1 MNNQT
6 NHPSSNKP
14 DIVKDPYNDIIE
26 SHKQTLY
33 MNPFEI
39 TSNPTEASAS
49 EDATS
54 KNDDL
59 NEAIARSLQSS
70 EDDDLNTAI
79 ARSLQ
84 DHNVNVGAGTSYDQN
99 SSEEDEIL
107 SEALKLSL
115 EDHTS
120 LSNKGKGPCFG
131 ETSLY
136 TTVNTPNP
144 NVSTSY
150 SVIGSAGF
158 LLLVVAFI
166 AYTKSYISKKKGKS

>member
-1 MNNQT
+1 
-6 NHPSSNKP
+6 
-14 DIVKDPYNDIIE
+14 
-26 SHKQTLY
+26 

-39 TSNPTEASAS
+39 TSNPTEASAI

-54 KNDDL
+54 EDDDL
-59 NEAIARSLQSS
+59 NMAIARSLQDHNVNVGAGTSYDQNSS
-70 EDDDLNTAI
+70 EEDDLNMAI

-120 LSNKGKGPCFG
+120 ISNKGKGPCFG
-131 ETSLY
+131 DTSLY
-136 TTVNTPNP
+136 TTVNTPNS

>member
-1 MNNQT
+1 LNNQT
-6 NHPSSNKP
+6 NHPSSNQP
-14 DIVKDPYNDIIE
+14 DIIKDPYNDIIE

-49 EDATS
+49 EDATF
-54 KNDDL
+54 NPT
-59 NEAIARSLQSS
+59 EASASEDATS
-70 EDDDLNTAI
+70 EDDDLNMAI

-120 LSNKGKGPCFG
+120 ISNKGKGPCFG
-131 ETSLY
+131 DTSLY
-136 TTVNTPNP
+136 TTVNTPNS

>member
-6 NHPSSNKP
+6 NHPSSNKT
-14 DIVKDPYNDIIE
+14 DIVKDSYNDIIE
-26 SHKQTLY
+26 SHKQTLSLY

-54 KNDDL
+54 
-59 NEAIARSLQSS
+59 
-70 EDDDLNTAI
+70 EDDDLNMAI

-120 LSNKGKGPCFG
+120 ISNKGKGPCFG
-131 ETSLY
+131 DTSLY
-136 TTVNTPNP
+136 TTVNTPNS